1 MMVFPHLDATN
12 ELVMYQVIPALPI
25 GALLCLIFTTPVQF
39 YVGSVFY
46 KGARASVR
54 HGAANMDVLVV
65 LGTTTAYSYSLYV
78 MLTQLMNPENPGHP
92 CFEASAMLITFLTL
106 GRMLECKAKGR
117 TSQVRLYLSKRHAG
131 GVLHQ
136 NRTAQALEKLMGMQS
151 RTAILLSAAS
161 SSSATPRETEI
172 PVELVQIGDV
182 CKVCI

>member
-1 MMVFPHLDATN
+1 
-12 ELVMYQVIPALPI
+12 
-25 GALLCLIFTTPVQF
+25 
-39 YVGSVFY
+39 
-46 KGARASVR
+46 
-54 HGAANMDVLVV
+54 
-65 LGTTTAYSYSLYV
+65 
-78 MLTQLMNPENPGHP
+78 
-92 CFEASAMLITFLTL
+92 MLITFLTL